1 MTYHFTLLL
10 RNKSYI
16 GQMARGQ
23 GSFGLSSRG
32 TRGRNSNSSFRGN
45 FRGRG
50 RGRTRGGTAG
60 VGRGRGSERN
70 NAAPA
75 REDDGTQLAERF
87 ERVSLNN
94 EVDEKLGFAK
104 IDQGPRRE
112 GWLINMHTVSF
123 LSMLKCHTHIK
134 GRPSLR
140 ILIGL
145 VERQQLTSISYK
157 TTVGCSN
164 AHSNM
169 SHIFILGAR

>member
-1 MTYHFTLLL
+1 
-10 RNKSYI
+10 
-16 GQMARGQ
+16 MARGQ

-32 TRGRNSNSSFRGN
+32 ARGRGGNSSLRGN
-45 FRGRG
+45 FRGSRG
-50 RGRTRGGTAG
+50 RGRTRGGTTG
-60 VGRGRGSERN
+60 VGRGSD

-87 ERVSLNN
+87 ERVALNN
-94 EVDEKLGFAK
+94 EVDEKLGFSK
-104 IDQGPRRE
+104 IDQGLRRE

-123 LSMLKCHTHIK
+123 LSFTIFNCHTHIK
-134 GRPSLR
+134 GRPSLM

-157 TTVGCSN
+157 TTVPCSN